1 MKIKVK
7 LDPKTQQTYL
17 DLKDFEPFINIKK
30 VVYIQYVEEND
41 AIILKFYDK
50 NKKILKPKQK

>member
-1 MKIKVK
+1 MNITVK
-7 LDPKTQQTYL
+7 TDPKTQEAYL
-17 DLKDFEPFINIKK
+17 DLKDFAPFINIKK
-30 VVYIQYVEEND
+30 VVYIQYVEENG